1 MPTVYKVLGQSAPSA
16 TTDTDLYTVPAAT
29 SAVVSTIVVAN
40 RTGNA
45 AAYRIAIRPAGAT
58 LANEH
63 YLAYDVAVGS
73 GDSTTLTLGITLAA
87 TDVITIYAST
97 ADLSFN
103 AFGSEITA

>member
-40 RTGNA
+40 RVGTSA
-45 AAYRIAIRPAGAT
+45 TYRIAIRPAGAT
-58 LANEH
+58 LANQH
-63 YLAYDVAVGS
+63 YLAYDVTVGAS
-73 GDSTTLTLGITLAA
+73 DSTTLTLGITLAA

-97 ADLSFN
+97 ANLSFSV
-103 AFGSEITA
+103 FGSEITA